1 MVKYVIL
8 LKRRDSMDRETFLK
22 AWKEGHLPIIKQ
34 LPGVRKIELHAVADA
49 PNYPSA
55 YDGMGLLWFDSVEA
69 ALAAFASPVGQ
80 AARQDTPR
88 FADSTGAMRFFVDV
102 LEEN

>member
-8 LKRRDSMDRETFLK
+8 LKRLESIDRETFLK
-22 AWKEGHLPIIKQ
+22 MWREGHLPIISQ
-34 LPGVRKIELHAVADA
+34 LPGVRKIELHAMLDA
-49 PNYPSA
+49 PNYPPE
-55 YDGMGLLWFDSVEA
+55 YDGLGMLWFDSVEA

-88 FADSTGAMRFFVDV
+88 FADSSGAMRFFV
-102 LEEN
+102 EEWE

>member
-8 LKRRDSMDRETFLK
+8 LKRLDSLDKESFLK
-22 AWKEGHLPIIKQ
+22 RWREGHLPIISQ
-34 LPGVRKIELHAVADA
+34 LPGIRKIELHAIANA
-49 PNYPSA
+49 PNYPSD

-69 ALAAFASPVGQ
+69 ALAAFASPAGQ

-88 FADSTGAMRFFVDV
+88 FADSTGAMRFFVEE
-102 LEEN
+102 LEMV